1 MTFTKIQVIKIL
13 RDNIPGLGLR
23 DAKAIVDKVELKSFE
38 DRVARAMGEEARAEL
53 RTWAVMFNTSRN
65 DAFNAEVPVVKA
77 YRINENGV
85 AEPYKYSEPINS
97 EFKYVARDDGYC
109 GCEDCVND
117 REERGYASGDF
128 YREPVKKASEIW
140 CLDTGIEVMDPDG
153 WNRKDYDNSW
163 CEEITRDEFI
173 RRAGMSTCKR
183 WPDPLLDESDDY
195 TLLTD

>member
-1 MTFTKIQVIKIL
+1 MMFSKIQVIVIL
-13 RDNIPGLGLR
+13 RDNIPGLGLKE
-23 DAKAIVDKVELKSFE
+23 AKAMVDKFEMKAFE
-38 DRVARAMGEEARAEL
+38 DRVAGALGAEARKEL

-65 DAFNAEVPVVKA
+65 DAFNAE
-77 YRINENGV
+77 ES
-85 AEPYKYSEPINS
+85 EYK
-97 EFKYVARDDGYC
+97 FKYVARDDGYC

-140 CLDTGIEVMDPDG
+140 CYDTGIEVMDPDG
-153 WNRKDYDNSW
+153 WNRKDYENSW

-183 WPDPLLDESDDY
+183 WPEPLLDEEEE
-195 TLLTD
+195 TTDINRKNP